1 MKNVI
6 SSKKQFRSYFS
17 CYSDKLIEKKLW
29 YMRVSGGKKK
39 KIQVASN
46 KSFHENERQSQSP
59 ICIHQCANAT
69 FCHHLQLLHL

>member
-39 KIQVASN
+39 KNSGG
-46 KSFHENERQSQSP
+46 K
-59 ICIHQCANAT
+59 
-69 FCHHLQLLHL
+69 